1 MSTTA
6 SVFSISK
13 RQKILDKKLSLQFSN
28 WISKHNTIGF
38 TVRVVLNE
46 KESNLRLT
54 SLTELFSPEESI
66 TRTFKTFNHFI
77 DLSEKF
83 EQIRNRFEKVLKIVL
98 LTFKPISMEL
108 PRSTR
113 QANNLRCRCYKPFL

>member
-54 SLTELFSPEESI
+54 SLTELFSLEESI
-66 TRTFKTFNHFI
+66 TRTLKSFNHFI

-83 EQIRNRFEKVLKIVL
+83 EQISSDQEQIWKRFEKILKL
-98 LTFKPISMEL
+98 F
-108 PRSTR
+108 
-113 QANNLRCRCYKPFL
+113 C